1 MHEIELTGLDGSN
14 LLAFLAAL
22 GTLRGLALAE
32 PDAAVKMSWRDRGFW
47 MPVVHHS
54 RIDDS
59 KELVDALAARLCK
72 ASPGY
77 AAADLKAERSEFRER
92 IVAAFDNLPLM
103 DELAA
108 VASEFIPAKENRPA
122 PTLFNAIGIPKSGK
136 ATSGFTGYVKQICS
150 ETTPLQIDRSLCGP
164 WTYEDSSPMMR
175 WDPNELRIHAL
186 RAKDPAPDQKNLCEK
201 GANRL
206 AIEALALFP
215 VFPVRRSARTVAFEP
230 KGEFVRWPIWTSPT
244 EIASIRSLLSTPLTG
259 RLNVRGVVQVFES
272 KRIWGNDYYLNF
284 LPSRALL

>member
-22 GTLRGLALAE
+22 GTLRVLTLAE
-32 PDAAVKMSWRDRGFW
+32 PDASVKLRWRDRGFW
-47 MPVVHHS
+47 MPVIHHS
-54 RIDDS
+54 RIADPG
-59 KELVDALAARLCK
+59 KLVDALAARMCN
-72 ASPGY
+72 ATPGF
-77 AAADLKAERSEFRER
+77 ADADLKAERSEFRER
-92 IVAAFDNLPLM
+92 LAEAFDNLPLM

-108 VASEFIPAKENRPA
+108 AASEFVPAKENRPT

-136 ATSGFTGYVKQICS
+136 ATSGFAGYVKEICNQ
-150 ETTPLQIDRSLCGP
+150 TTPRQIDRAIRGP
-164 WTYEDSSPMMR
+164 WTYDDPSPMMR

-186 RAKDPAPDQKNLCEK
+186 RATDPAPDQKKICEK

-206 AIEALALFP
+206 AIEALAFFP
-215 VFPVRRSARTVAFEP
+215 VFPVRRSARTVAFGP

-244 EIASIRSLLSTPLTG
+244 EIDSIRSLLSAPLTG
-259 RLNVRGVVQVFES
+259 WLDIRGVVQAFES